1 MTTKTRPVRAYQ
13 KPGRESCTVSGCTRP
28 KYARSVCVMHYTR
41 LRRDGHVGST
51 LSQKR
56 AYGSGHINEDGYLVV
71 RGAGHLLATSQDKL
85 LAHRGVLY
93 DAIGPGP
100 HPCHWCA
107 RSLPWQG
114 KTAADCINVDHLD
127 FNRLNNARQ
136 NLVPSC
142 LDCNTKRN
150 PS

>member
-1 MTTKTRPVRAYQ
+1 MSSTTTLRAYQ
-13 KPGRESCTVSGCTRP
+13 KPGRECCSVVQCSRP
-28 KYARSVCVMHYTR
+28 KYARGICVMHYTR

-56 AYGSGHINEDGYLVV
+56 DYGSGHINEYGYLVV
-71 RGAGHLLATSQDKL
+71 RGGGHPLATSQDKL
-85 LAHRGVLY
+85 LAHRGVLF

-100 HPCHWCA
+100 HPCHWCS
-107 RSLPWQG
+107 RLLPWQAD
-114 KTAADCINVDHLD
+114 TAANCINVDHLD
-127 FNRLNNARQ
+127 FNKLNNSRE